1 MLCQAVLSLNL
12 QNHDWARCRKT
23 LMAAYLKIF
32 LMCLEMFLITRV
44 LLAVFYESVIT
55 KYKSFA
61 NMSGKADDDQ

>member
-1 MLCQAVLSLNL
+1 
-12 QNHDWARCRKT
+12 
-23 LMAAYLKIF
+23 MAAYLKIF